1 MVEDIVEA
9 VGNLMDTSDEYLKMA
24 EDNSQSASRII
35 QVLQQQ
41 LLSVPVTI
49 NTTFREV
56 HLNIAVEIRRVPEST
71 LLSGLGFVSG
81 RSLEEGFGNSSL
93 MVIDPEE
100 HEMNIGYRD
109 SEMTDA
115 ILMLPPEVSILAR
128 GM

>member
-1 MVEDIVEA
+1 
-9 VGNLMDTSDEYLKMA
+9 MDTSDEYLKMA

-81 RSLEEGFGNSSL
+81 RSSEEGFGNSSL

-115 ILMLPPEVSILAR
+115 ILMLPPEVTILAR